1 MVNQTIVEQ
10 IRVCLHESWSSP
22 SSVDDKDRWSEL
34 FRAFQSTYCTTQL
47 DDIDDQHAILSFLNE
62 VPRVCPCH
70 ASQVD
75 SVLKS
80 LIEDESWISS
90 IKSLVQK
97 GLVEGPVLAQFR
109 SERNAFTTKIE
120 DMVSDVLVSHPDAD
134 VLIPLA
140 LLEVA
145 TEDEHRTCLA
155 ALVAEPQR
163 FKEYVFT
170 MVSAV
175 APTEVPN
182 ERSEKG
188 STAAGVVPHAEV
200 RSAYLQLAKQ
210 YHPDKGGDKDM
221 FITLQAAY
229 EMLRADRADAKEK

>member
-1 MVNQTIVEQ
+1 MVNPTIVEQ
-10 IRVCLHESWSSP
+10 IRVCLNELWSNR

-34 FRAFQSTYCTTQL
+34 FRAFQSTYRTTQF
-47 DDIDDQHAILSFLNE
+47 DDISDQHAILSFLNE
-62 VPRVCPCH
+62 LPRVCPFH

-80 LIEDESWISS
+80 LMDNASWISS
-90 IKSLVQK
+90 IKSLMQK
-97 GLVEGPVLAQFR
+97 GLVGSPVLAHFR
-109 SERNAFTTKIE
+109 SEGDALTGKIE
-120 DMVSDVLVSHPDAD
+120 DMISDVLVSHPDAD

-145 TEDEHRTCLA
+145 TEDEHRTSLA
-155 ALVAEPQR
+155 ALVTEPQR
-163 FKEYVFT
+163 FREYVFS

-175 APTEVPN
+175 APTETSN
-182 ERSEKG
+182 DKCD
-188 STAAGVVPHAEV
+188 AIGVVPHAEV

-221 FITLQAAY
+221 FITLQTAY
-229 EMLRADRADAKEK
+229 ELLRADRNAANEK